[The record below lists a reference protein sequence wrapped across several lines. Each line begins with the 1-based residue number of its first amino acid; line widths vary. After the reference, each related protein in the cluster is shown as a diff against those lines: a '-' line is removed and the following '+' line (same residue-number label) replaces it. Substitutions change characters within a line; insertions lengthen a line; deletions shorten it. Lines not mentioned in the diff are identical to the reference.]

1 MNMAM
6 RNKFVQQYANNYV
19 ETAVTE
25 ASPHKLVEMLY
36 DGAVKNL
43 TLTKVFI
50 EQKNYEKKSE
60 ASNKALAILNTLK
73 AGVEFDKGGEV
84 AVNLYALYDYCYRR
98 TLEAS
103 AKNDPSI
110 VEEVLEHIKELR
122 EAWMQMP
129 EGIKRASKD
138 QLETLS
144 V

>member
-36 DGAVKNL
+36 DGAIKNL

-60 ASNKALAILNTLK
+60 ASNKALAILNSLK
-73 AGVEFDKGGEV
+73 AGVELDKGAV
-84 AVNLYALYDYCYRR
+84 AENLYALYDYCYRK

-103 AKNDPSI
+103 AKNNPLI
-110 VEEVLEHIKELR
+110 VDEVLEHIKGLR
-122 EAWMQMP
+122 EAWTQMP
-129 EGIKRASKD
+129 ENIKRASKE
-138 QLETLS
+138 QLKMLS
-144 V
+144 A

>member
-25 ASPHKLVEMLY
+25 ATPHKLVEMLY
-36 DGAVKNL
+36 DGAIKNL

-60 ASNKALAILNTLK
+60 ASNKALAIINSLK
-73 AGVEFDKGGEV
+73 AGVELDKGEV
-84 AVNLYALYDYCYRR
+84 AENLYSLYDYCYRK

-103 AKNDPSI
+103 AKNNPLI
-110 VEEVLEHIKELR
+110 VDEVLEHIKGLR

-129 EGIKRASKD
+129 ENIKRASKE
-138 QLETLS
+138 QLKMLS
-144 V
+144 A